1 MALVEVKDL
10 YKIFGPS
17 PRRAIPMIKAGQTKQ
32 EIKKKTGCT
41 VAINGATFEIHKKET
56 FVVMGLSGSGKS
68 TFIRCLNRLIKPTAG
83 QILIDGQDIVLMN
96 TEELR
101 ELRRYKMSMVFQN
114 FGLLPH
120 RNVVN
125 NVEFGLEVSGME
137 KEPRR
142 AKALKALTLVGLE
155 GFEYSMPN
163 ELSGGMQQRVGL
175 ARALANDPEI
185 LLMDEAFSALDPL
198 IRSQMQDELLELQ
211 AKMHKTIIFITHD
224 LDEALKIGDR
234 IAILG
239 PDGRVR
245 QIGTP
250 EAILAHPSD
259 EYVKEFVQNVDRTRV
274 ITANTIKHRCSV
286 LNHTKDGPRAALHLM
301 EKEKKS
307 FAYIIDA
314 DRVLKGIVHI
324 EDAARLVKEKKED
337 LAPIIRHDFYTTSAD
352 TPISDLLAT
361 AIESKYPLALINEQG
376 IFQGI
381 VDREAIIAEV
391 NEGADDTGAPVVFSE
406 VLEQNG
412 NGLGGEDN
420 APEKKGKES

>member
-10 YKIFGPS
+10 YKIFGPN
-17 PRRAIPMIKAGQTKQ
+17 PKRAIPLIKKGISKT
-32 EIKKKTGCT
+32 EIKGKTGCT
-41 VAINGATFEIHKKET
+41 VAINSATFEIHKKET

-83 QILIDGQDIVLMN
+83 QILIDGDDIVKMD
-96 TEELR
+96 TEKLR
-101 ELRRYKMSMVFQN
+101 ELRRRRMSMVFQN

-120 RNVVN
+120 RDVLS
-125 NVEFGLEVSGME
+125 NVEFGLELSGIE
-137 KEPRR
+137 KSEREQK
-142 AKALKALTLVGLE
+142 AKESLKLVGLE

-198 IRSQMQDELLELQ
+198 IRAQMQDELLELQ

-250 EAILAHPSD
+250 EEILSKPAD
-259 EYVKEFVQNVDRTRV
+259 DYVKRFVKNVDKTRV
-274 ITANTIKHRCSV
+274 ITAGTIKHKCTV
-286 LNHTKDGPRAALHLM
+286 LNCTKDGPKAALHMM
-301 EKEKKS
+301 EKEGKS
-307 FAYIIDA
+307 FAFLVDS
-314 DRVLKGIVHI
+314 DRILKGIIHI
-324 EDAARLVKEKKED
+324 EDVVEMKKKGEKDLTTIARQ
-337 LAPIIRHDFYTTSAD
+337 DFYTSSPD
-352 TPISDLLAT
+352 TPISELLST
-361 AIESKYPLALINEQG
+361 AMETKYPITVIDDNYT
-376 IFQGI
+376 FMGI
-381 VDREAIIAEV
+381 VDRAMIIAEM
-391 NEGADDTGAPVVFSE
+391 NEGDDEDNGPTVFSE
-406 VLEQNG
+406 VIE
-412 NGLGGEDN
+412 EDN
-420 APEKKGKES
+420 K

>member
-10 YKIFGPS
+10 YKIFGSNPK
-17 PRRAIPMIKAGQTKQ
+17 RAIPLIKKGVSKQ

-41 VAINGATFEIHKKET
+41 VAINSATFEINKKET

-83 QILIDGQDIVLMN
+83 QILIDGEDIVKMDS
-96 TEELR
+96 EKLR
-101 ELRRYKMSMVFQN
+101 ELRRRKMSMVFQN

-120 RNVVN
+120 RNVVS
-125 NVEFGLEVSGME
+125 NVEFGLELSGVDKDTRHKKSME
-137 KEPRR
+137 
-142 AKALKALTLVGLE
+142 ALKLVGLE
-155 GFEYSMPN
+155 GFEYSLPR

-250 EAILAHPSD
+250 EAILSRPAD
-259 EYVKEFVQNVDRTRV
+259 DYVREFVRNVDKTKV
-274 ITANTIKHRCSV
+274 VTAGTIRKKISF
-286 LNHTKDGPRAALHLM
+286 LNSTKDGQKTALHLM
-301 EKEKKS
+301 EKEGKS
-307 FAYIIDA
+307 FAFLVDG
-314 DRVLKGIVHI
+314 DRILKGMVHI
-324 EDAARLVKEKKED
+324 EDVVEMKKRGLDD
-337 LAPIIRHDFYTTSAD
+337 LGSIVRQDFYAASGDTS
-352 TPISDLLAT
+352 ISDLMST
-361 AIESKYPLALINEQG
+361 ALETRYPIAVIDEDNKFL
-376 IFQGI
+376 GI
-381 VDREAIIAEV
+381 VNREMIIAEM
-391 NEGADDTGAPVVFSE
+391 NDGMDEDSGPAFFSE
-406 VLEQNG
+406 ILE
-412 NGLGGEDN
+412 DDSKTV
-420 APEKKGKES
+420 EKV